1 MSAAKW
7 HAELG
12 GMRNLNILPLLLPQT
27 KLTQARQKAE
37 AIANQEDVPMKS
49 KMREI
54 EKLYVQVRGAAAA
67 AACQQAGRLRDA
79 QCCLVTHCMG
89 IVSTEGCCC

>member
-1 MSAAKW
+1 MRTHSSAA
-7 HAELG
+7 
-12 GMRNLNILPLLLPQT
+12 LPHPPKPPPLQHPTLHPHHPPPPPARAQA

-54 EKLYVQVRGAAAA
+54 EKLYAQVRCISFRFFLLG
-67 AACQQAGRLRDA
+67 G
-79 QCCLVTHCMG
+79 G
-89 IVSTEGCCC
+89 GCECRP